1 MKHKALLVVLISA
14 LNQPLLL
21 AAPDTD
27 GDSHKDSAGFGI
39 GAILGGLIGGP
50 IGAIAGATGGSWLG
64 NRESETDKR
73 LLELQGSL
81 HTSKQHISSLQAQ
94 IEHNRAAFEQSLI
107 EQKRAQR
114 QTLLAELRQIRIDL
128 YYTTANARLR
138 SEQQQQL
145 QSLSGLL
152 TAFPELCVHLQGHA
166 DSRGSS
172 QSNLQLSEQRLSVVR
187 RLLEANGVASQ
198 RIHLKA
204 LGESRSQTQMT
215 DLEALFYDRRVS
227 LYLSANSE
235 V

>member
-21 AAPDTD
+21 AAPDMD
-27 GDSHKDSAGFGI
+27 SDSHKDTAGFGI

-64 NRESETDKR
+64 SRESDTDRR
-73 LLELQGSL
+73 LQQLQGSL
-81 HTSKQHISSLQAQ
+81 DTSTQHINSLQAQ
-94 IEHNRAAFEQSLI
+94 IESNRATFEQTLV
-107 EQKRAQR
+107 EEKRAQR
-114 QTLLAELRQIRIDL
+114 QSLLAELGQIRIDL

-138 SEQQQQL
+138 SEQEEQL

-152 TAFPELCVHLQGHA
+152 IAFPELGVHLQGYA

-172 QSNLQLSEQRLSVVR
+172 QSNLQLSEQRLAAVR
-187 RLLEANGVASQ
+187 RLLEAHGVASQ
-198 RIHLKA
+198 RIHLNA
-204 LGESRSQTQMT
+204 WGESRSQTPMT

-227 LYLSANSE
+227 IYLSANSE